1 MDSMILERGGI
12 YLANLNPAKHDE
24 PGKIRP
30 VLVIQTDALN
40 QVEHPTVVVLPLT
53 TRLVD
58 ESFPLRYR
66 IAARDHLLQS
76 SDILCDQIRAI
87 SLSRIMSD
95 HLTTLHLSELLEIE
109 RQVLA
114 IIDIETT

>member
-1 MDSMILERGGI
+1 MLERGGI
-12 YLANLNPAKHDE
+12 YLANLNPSKRDE
-24 PGKIRP
+24 PGKVRP
-30 VLVIQTDALN
+30 VLVMQANALN
-40 QVEHPTVVVLPLT
+40 QVEHSTVVVLPLT

-66 IAARDHLLQS
+66 LAARDHLHQS

-87 SLSRIMSD
+87 SLSRITSTQ
-95 HLTTLHLSELLEIE
+95 LTALHLSEILEIE

-114 IIDIETT
+114 IIDCE

>member
-1 MDSMILERGGI
+1 MLERGGI
-12 YLANLNPAKHDE
+12 YLANLNPSKRNE

-30 VLVIQTDALN
+30 VLVLQANALN
-40 QVEHPTVVVLPLT
+40 HVEHPTVVVLPLT

-66 IAARDHLLQS
+66 LAARDQLHQT

-87 SLSRIMSD
+87 SLSRMTSD
-95 HLTTLHLSELLEIE
+95 QLTSLHLQELLEIE

>member
-1 MDSMILERGGI
+1 MLERGGI
-12 YLANLNPAKHDE
+12 YLANLNPSKRDE
-24 PGKIRP
+24 PGRIRP
-30 VLVIQTDALN
+30 VLVLQANALN

-53 TRLVD
+53 TMLVD

-66 IAARDHLLQS
+66 LAARDRLHQT
-76 SDILCDQIRAI
+76 SDILCDQVRAI
-87 SLSRIMSD
+87 SLSRITSD
-95 HLTTLHLSELLEIE
+95 QLTSLQLPELLEIE

>member
-1 MDSMILERGGI
+1 MLERGGV
-12 YLANLNPAKHDE
+12 YLANLNPAKRDE
-24 PGKIRP
+24 PGKVRP
-30 VLVIQTDALN
+30 VLIVQSDALN
-40 QVEHPTVVVLPLT
+40 QVQHPTVVILPLT

-66 IAARDHLLQS
+66 LAARDHLHQS

-87 SLSRIMSD
+87 SLSRITSD
-95 HLTTLHLSELLEIE
+95 QLTLLHLSELLAIE

>member
-40 QVEHPTVVVLPLT
+40 QVEHPTVVVLP
-53 TRLVD
+53 
-58 ESFPLRYR
+58 
-66 IAARDHLLQS
+66 
-76 SDILCDQIRAI
+76 
-87 SLSRIMSD
+87 
-95 HLTTLHLSELLEIE
+95 
-109 RQVLA
+109 
-114 IIDIETT
+114 

>member
-1 MDSMILERGGI
+1 MIERGGI
-12 YLANLNPAKHDE
+12 YLANLNPTRRNE

-30 VLVIQTDALN
+30 ALVMQANALN
-40 QVEHPTVVVLPLT
+40 QVEHPTVVILPLT

-66 IAARDHLLQS
+66 LAARDHLHQS

-87 SLSRIMSD
+87 SLSRITSD
-95 HLTTLHLSELLEIE
+95 QLTSLHLSELLQIE